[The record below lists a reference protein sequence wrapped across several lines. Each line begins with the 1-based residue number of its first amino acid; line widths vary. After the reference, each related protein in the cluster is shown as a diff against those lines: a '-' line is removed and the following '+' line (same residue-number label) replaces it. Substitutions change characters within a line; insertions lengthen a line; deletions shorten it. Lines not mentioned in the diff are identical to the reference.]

1 MDHTNSPLPVNRTMP
16 ACSIIPVLG
25 YADVPQAIEWLTNVF
40 GFKERWRAGDHRAQM
55 SFGDGAIALS
65 KQAAINDTGQG
76 SSGASL
82 VVPGHSM
89 MVRVPDVFSH
99 YEHVRQ
105 RGAQVLQP
113 PIDFP
118 YGERQYNVLDI
129 GGHVWVFSQSIADL
143 APETWGGIPA

>member
-1 MDHTNSPLPVNRTMP
+1 MNHSNSSLPVNRTMP

-65 KQAAINDTGQG
+65 KQQMIDPEPGNADAQL
-76 SSGASL
+76 S
-82 VVPGHSM
+82 VPGHSL
-89 MVRVPDVFSH
+89 MVRVTDVFSH
-99 YEHVRQ
+99 FEHVKQ
-105 RGAQVLQP
+105 QGAQVLQP

-143 APETWGGIPA
+143 APEAWGGTSA

>member
-1 MDHTNSPLPVNRTMP
+1 MNHFNSPLPVNRTMP

-25 YADVPQAIEWLTNVF
+25 YADVPQAIEWLANVF

-65 KQAAINDTGQG
+65 KQQMIDPETGNADAQL
-76 SSGASL
+76 S
-82 VVPGHSM
+82 VPGHSL
-89 MVRVPDVFSH
+89 MVRVTDVFSH
-99 YEHVRQ
+99 FEHVKQ
-105 RGAQVLQP
+105 QGAQVLQP

-143 APETWGGIPA
+143 DPEAWGGTSA